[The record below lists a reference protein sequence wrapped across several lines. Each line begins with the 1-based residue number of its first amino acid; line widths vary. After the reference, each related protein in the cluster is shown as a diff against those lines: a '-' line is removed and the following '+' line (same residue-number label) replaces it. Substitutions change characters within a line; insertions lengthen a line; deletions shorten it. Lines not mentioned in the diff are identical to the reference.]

1 MADQSSDISILRS
14 IMPPGVIHR
23 NLAMEALAR
32 RAVLAYLDADP
43 DTLAAVLERVG
54 TWDDVPRERPYPAS
68 LPRYRFAAQRALGVA
83 NEAYAVAEHANI
95 QLQDS
100 LVRLGARKLVADLA
114 PEQHRREALEILHGG
129 GRDSAGTEVRSD
141 ALDGPAGLVAYAA
154 TAAHLFGNPRL
165 FASQHLVRKMLLS
178 QIREADAEAQQ
189 APDLERITDVSDR
202 EAGAFLDRLWPG
214 FRIPGSDEISLPELE
229 IVSMIKRHLLTTP
242 ADATT
247 PEQERELTRCIEVI
261 LTTGLAASEAKNTTY
276 RVPAES
282 FPNSP
287 RTQPRRK
294 KPKSKR

>member
-1 MADQSSDISILRS
+1 
-14 IMPPGVIHR
+14 MPSGVIHR

-43 DTLAAVLERVG
+43 DTLAAVVERVG
-54 TWDDVPRERPYPAS
+54 TWDDVPRERPYPVS

-83 NEAYAVAEHANI
+83 NEAYAVADHANI

-100 LVRLGARKLVADLA
+100 LVRLGARKLVAELA

-129 GRDSAGTEVRSD
+129 RDSAGTGARSD
-141 ALDGPAGLVAYAA
+141 AVDGPAGLVAYAA

-165 FASQHLVRKMLLS
+165 FPSQHLVRKMLLS
-178 QIREADAEAQQ
+178 QIRETEAEAQQ

-247 PEQERELTRCIEVI
+247 PEQQRELTRCIKVI
-261 LTTGLAASEAKNTTY
+261 LTTGLAASEAKNTAY

-282 FPNSP
+282 FPSSP